1 MSDQVINGDQVGQK
15 VEDKAEA
22 VEKVEKSEI
31 PKINIRTLA
40 NKIVENFKDQALLV
54 RDTKAASYMTICTV
68 EKTAENW
75 KKGLFYEVNQYATGA
90 NIELHL
96 YSCKKGAHLAEFK
109 DAFNEFVG
117 AKIGEE
123 TVQKLP
129 YGLAIR
135 LRLKLPAILGLEKA
149 AEFGAEF
156 IKLVNA
162 KVEEIRTKI
171 TLPEKTKKTPKV
183 KGAKAEG
190 KAETKKGAKSK
201 AKSKKPAPVVEK
213 VETPVIDPSVDAAI
227 DEIAPPQ
234 A

>member
-1 MSDQVINGDQVGQK
+1 MSDQVINGDT
-15 VEDKAEA
+15 VEQTVENKGAA
-22 VEKVEKSEI
+22 AEKVEKSES
-31 PKINIRTLA
+31 PKIDIRTLA

-54 RDTKAASYMTICTV
+54 RDTKATAYMTICTA

-75 KKGLFYEVNQYATGA
+75 KKGLFYEVNKYATGTL
-90 NIELHL
+90 IELHL

-135 LRLKLPAILGLEKA
+135 LRLKLPNALGIEKA
-149 AEFGAEF
+149 AQLGAEF

-162 KVEEIRTKI
+162 KVEEIREKI
-171 TLPEKTKKTPKV
+171 TLPEKAKKAPKAT
-183 KGAKAEG
+183 GAKAEG

-201 AKSKKPAPVVEK
+201 AKSKKPAPVIEK
-213 VETPVIDPSVDAAI
+213 VETPVIDPSIDAAI